1 MANQQ
6 ATPFVKV

>member
-6 ATPFVKV
+6 N